1 MENIAKIRSNFI
13 NKKWTIIKKCIKL
26 QLIYKEAA
34 GKKFKNLEMIDNK
47 NTNFSHNR
55 NNNNYSNNNWT
66 NNNNNNGNN
75 ENNENN
81 KIILTNTSTVQRI
94 IITLIRLIKNNN

>member
-1 MENIAKIRSNFI
+1 MKNIVKYRSNFI
-13 NKKWTIIKKCIKL
+13 IKKWKIIKQCIKL
-26 QLIYKEAA
+26 QLIYKEA
-34 GKKFKNLEMIDNK
+34 GRVKFKNLEMIDNK

-66 NNNNNNGNN
+66 NNNNNENN
-75 ENNENN
+75 ENNESN
-81 KIILTNTSTVQRI
+81 KIILTNTSTMQRI

>member
-1 MENIAKIRSNFI
+1 
-13 NKKWTIIKKCIKL
+13 
-26 QLIYKEAA
+26 
-34 GKKFKNLEMIDNK
+34 MIDNK

-66 NNNNNNGNN
+66 NNNNNNENSENN